1 MKPSALFVTVAPLL
15 PLTWLFWVFCN
26 LPWNPLRILGGVLA
40 LSGLALLTIS
50 RVQLGNSFSIAP
62 LAQELVTRGV
72 YSKVRHPVYVFGIL
86 TLVGL
91 ALYLNLPQL
100 LWFLLAL
107 VPMQVLRARAE
118 EKVLTKKFGDAYT
131 NYKAK
136 TWL

>member
-100 LWFLLAL
+100 LW
-107 VPMQVLRARAE
+107 
-118 EKVLTKKFGDAYT
+118 
-131 NYKAK
+131 
-136 TWL
+136 